1 MIKRFILHC
10 ALPIPQQRLFD
21 YLPPYGVE
29 HSHLQPGVRLKL
41 PVGGK
46 RVVIGFL
53 IRVSEHSDWPETQL
67 KYAYQLLDDTPLWQ
81 SALWQTLLWAS
92 QYYHHPLGD
101 VLNSALPLKLRKG
114 GDEPVDTPGF
124 RATSLGFSCDLQV
137 LSRSA
142 RQQKALTLLKEH
154 PKGLTLTFLKSAG
167 IDTQLL
173 RSLQQKQLI
182 DSITLARFQ
191 SVNCDDPIIEPQ
203 TLREA
208 HLSLSPQQADACA
221 QVLAARRQFQCFC
234 LDGITGSGKTE
245 VYLQLIEALQSEHL
259 QTLVLVPEITLTP
272 QTIRRFKAR
281 FRFPIALY
289 HSELSD
295 TEKADTWTQAKL
307 GHARVIIGTR
317 SSVFLPLKHPGL
329 IIIDEEHDGA
339 FKQQDGFQYSARDL
353 ALMRAHKEKIPVL
366 LGSATPSLE
375 TLYNCQQGKYTH
387 LILDQRA
394 GGSQQSRYKV
404 VDIRNQPLQFGLSDT
419 VIGKIRDT
427 LKDEQQVMVFLNRRG
442 YAPILMCH
450 HCGLHLPCPHC
461 DAKLTVHKKQQQ
473 LRCHHC
479 NYHQPLPSHCPKC
492 QHDDLQ
498 YMGQGTEKLD
508 GHLQELFPGFE
519 VLRFD
524 RDVVRHKQ
532 QLEQQLT
539 RIEQGGPLLLIGTQM
554 LSKGH
559 HFPKVTLVVIVDA
572 DAGLFSLDFRASEH
586 LAQLITQVGGRAG
599 RANLPGEV
607 WLQSRQPQHPV
618 LITLLQQGY
627 PAFAQLC
634 LQERKA
640 TCLPPYSHLALLRAE
655 AVQDETVLEF
665 LAMALALANELQA
678 MLFANEPG
686 TVSIQGPVPA
696 PMARRAGYKRYQL
709 LFQAQQRPTLHQ
721 LLDKLLPS
729 LERDQRN
736 RRLRWSLDVDPI
748 ELY

>member
-1 MIKRFILHC
+1 MKALVILHC
-10 ALPIPQQRLFD
+10 ALPIPQQKLFD
-21 YLPPYGVE
+21 YLPPNGVDPNQ
-29 HSHLQPGVRLKL
+29 LQPGVRLKL
-41 PVGGK
+41 PVGSK

-53 IRVSEHSDWPETQL
+53 IRISEHSEWPAKQL
-67 KYAYQLLDDTPLWQ
+67 KHALQVLDHTPLWQ
-81 SALWQTLLWAS
+81 PALWQTLLWAS

-114 GDEPVDTPGF
+114 NDEPLNTPGF
-124 RATSLGFSCDLQV
+124 RATPLGFSCDLQL

-142 RQQKALTLLKEH
+142 RQQNALKLLKEH
-154 PKGLTLTFLKSAG
+154 SLGLTLAFLKSAG
-167 IDTQLL
+167 FDTSVL
-173 RSLQQKQLI
+173 RSLQQKALI
-182 DSITLARFQ
+182 DSIAIPRFNN
-191 SVNCDDPIIEPQ
+191 SDTSDDCLPQQ

-208 HLSLSPQQADACA
+208 RLSLSSQQANACSKI
-221 QVLAARRQFQCFC
+221 LTARNQFQCFC

-245 VYLQLIEALQSEHL
+245 VYLQLIEALQTDHL

-295 TEKADTWTQAKL
+295 NEKADTWTQAKL

-317 SSVFLPLKHPGL
+317 SSVFLPLKKPGL
-329 IIIDEEHDGA
+329 IIIDEEHDNA
-339 FKQQDGFQYSARDL
+339 FKQQDGFLYSARDL
-353 ALMRAHKEKIPVL
+353 ALMRAHKEKIPII

-404 VDIRNQPLQFGLSDT
+404 IDTRNQKLTFGLSDQ
-419 VIGKIRDT
+419 VISKIHTT
-427 LKDEQQVMVFLNRRG
+427 LAAKQQVMVFLNRRG

-450 HCGLHLPCPHC
+450 HCGFHLPCPHC

-479 NYHQPLPSHCPKC
+479 GYQEPLPHLCPKC

-508 GHLQELFPGFE
+508 GHLQDLFPCFD

-524 RDVVRHKQ
+524 RDVLRNKH

-539 RIEQGGPLLLIGTQM
+539 RIDQGLPLLLVGTQM

-599 RANLPGEV
+599 RADLPGEV

-618 LITLLQQGY
+618 LITLLQKGY
-627 PAFAQLC
+627 PAFAQLT
-634 LQERKA
+634 LQERQGA
-640 TCLPPYSHLALLRAE
+640 SLPPYSYLALLRAE
-655 AVQDETVLEF
+655 AIQDQPVLEF
-665 LAMALALANELQA
+665 LTQSMTHANKLQQQ
-678 MLFANEPG
+678 LFPDVPFC
-686 TVSIQGPVPA
+686 VSVQGPVPA
-696 PMARRAGYKRYQL
+696 PMARRAGYKRFQV
-709 LFQAQQRPTLHQ
+709 LFQAQHRIALHK
-721 LLDKLLPS
+721 LLDKLTPH
-729 LERDQRN
+729 LENDSRN

>member
-1 MIKRFILHC
+1 MILHC
-10 ALPIPQQRLFD
+10 AIPIPQQRLFD
-21 YLPPYGVE
+21 YLPPYGVKPE
-29 HSHLQPGVRLKL
+29 LLQPGMRLKL

-53 IRVSEHSDWPETQL
+53 IRISDHSEWPKDQL
-67 KYAYQLLDDTPLWQ
+67 KRALQVLDDQPLWQ
-81 SALWQTLLWAS
+81 PALWQTLLWAS
-92 QYYHHPLGD
+92 QYYHHSLGD
-101 VLNSALPLKLRKG
+101 VLHSALPLKLRKG
-114 GDEPVDTPGF
+114 GDEPLETSGY
-124 RATSLGFSCDLQV
+124 RATNLGFSCDAKL

-142 RQQKALTLLKEH
+142 RQQKALALLKEH
-154 PKGLTLTFLKSAG
+154 PQGLTLAFLKSAG
-167 IDTQLL
+167 LDTQVL
-173 RSLQQKQLI
+173 RQLQQKELI
-182 DSITLARFQ
+182 EEIAIARFNGIDEAAPQ
-191 SVNCDDPIIEPQ
+191 Q

-208 HLSLSPQQADACA
+208 HLSLSPQQANACEKI
-221 QVLAARRQFQCFC
+221 LAARGQFHCFC

-245 VYLQLIEALQSEHL
+245 VYLQLIEALQIDHW

-281 FRFPIALY
+281 FRFPIALF

-295 TEKADTWTQAKL
+295 NEKADTWTQAKL

-317 SSVFLPLKHPGL
+317 SSVFMPLKNPGL

-353 ALMRAHKEKIPVL
+353 ALMRAHKEQLPII

-375 TLYNCQQGKYTH
+375 TLHNCQLGKYTH

-404 VDIRNQPLQFGLSDT
+404 IDTRNQKLQFGLSDT
-419 VIGKIRDT
+419 VINKIRET
-427 LKDEQQVMVFLNRRG
+427 LKAQQQVMVFLNRRG
-442 YAPILMCH
+442 YAPMLMCH
-450 HCGLHLPCPHC
+450 HCGYHLPCPHC

-479 NYHQPLPSHCPKC
+479 GYQEPLPSKCPQC
-492 QHDDLQ
+492 QHEDLQ
-498 YMGQGTEKLD
+498 YMGQGTEKLET
-508 GHLQELFPGFE
+508 HLQALFPGFD

-524 RDVVRHKQ
+524 RDVLRHKQ
-532 QLEQQLT
+532 QLEQQLM
-539 RIEQGGPLLLIGTQM
+539 RIEQGQPLLLVGTQM

-599 RANLPGEV
+599 RADLPGEV

-618 LITLLQQGY
+618 LMTLLQKGY
-627 PAFAQLC
+627 PAFAQMTL
-634 LQERKA
+634 LERQSA
-640 TCLPPYSHLALLRAE
+640 ALPPYSYLALLRAE
-655 AVQDETVLEF
+655 AVQDEPVLEF
-665 LAMALALANELQA
+665 LNQA
-678 MLFANEPG
+678 MMQAKNLQQTLFPTAPH
-686 TVSIQGPVPA
+686 TVSAQGPVPA
-696 PMARRAGYKRYQL
+696 PMARRAGYKRYQV
-709 LFQAQQRPTLHQ
+709 LFQSQHRSALHK
-721 LLDKLLPS
+721 LLDQLTPH
-729 LERDQRN
+729 LESDPRHRK
-736 RRLRWSLDVDPI
+736 LRWSLDVDPI